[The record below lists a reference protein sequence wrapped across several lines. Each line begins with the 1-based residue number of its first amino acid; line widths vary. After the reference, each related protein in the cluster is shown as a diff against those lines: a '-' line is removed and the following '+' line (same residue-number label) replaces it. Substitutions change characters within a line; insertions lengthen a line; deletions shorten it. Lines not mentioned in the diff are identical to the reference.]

1 MEQEQLRAQ
10 VFEKLKIQDLSQ
22 DEQDEI
28 LALTL
33 DAIIK
38 QAVIIAHDSLDE
50 VTRTK
55 FVTLVEEGGDL
66 EELIE
71 YFSQTVEGKPILTL
85 AVEEVLAEL
94 EKEEE
99 AL

>member
-1 MEQEQLRAQ
+1 MEQEQLHKQ
-10 VFEKLKIQDLSQ
+10 VLEKLHIEELPKE
-22 DEQDEI
+22 EQDEI

-38 QAVIIAHDSLDE
+38 QAVIIAHDTLEES
-50 VTRTK
+50 TRAK

-66 EELIE
+66 EELTE
-71 YFSQTVEGKPILTL
+71 YFMHTVEGKPILTK

-94 EKEEE
+94 EKE
-99 AL
+99 

>member
-1 MEQEQLRAQ
+1 MEQEQLRTQ
-10 VFEKLKIQDLSQ
+10 VLEKLKIQDLPQ

-50 VTRTK
+50 VTRAK
-55 FVTLVEEGGDL
+55 FVTLVEGGGDL

-71 YFSQTVEGKPILTL
+71 YFSQTVEGKPVLTR

-94 EKEEE
+94 EKEEV
-99 AL
+99 